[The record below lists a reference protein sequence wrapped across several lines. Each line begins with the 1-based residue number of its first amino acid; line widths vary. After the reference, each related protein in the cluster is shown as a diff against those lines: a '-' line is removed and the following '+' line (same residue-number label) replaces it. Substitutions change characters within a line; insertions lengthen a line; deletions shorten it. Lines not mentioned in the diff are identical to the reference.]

1 MTAKNGKFDFFGWF
15 DCVIREAE
23 QTPAGRAMLADHGA
37 WTVIH
42 TGGGCLAWEMR
53 SLDGSAGFWICTPEQ
68 GLGRTG
74 DEEFLVGIH
83 PDLEWNDHWQ
93 GHANGIAEAM
103 ALCHAAHA
111 ARCFAAFFRDD
122 AKLTLAEFSASA
134 RPCADLGRIDESVA
148 GTPGVLYHGDA
159 YIQGT
164 AEQGHS
170 LVIGNAEY
178 QGDLP
183 KLEPIL
189 YAFAYG
195 EGYLDAAG

>member
-1 MTAKNGKFDFFGWF
+1 MQKAAFDFFSWF
-15 DCVIREAE
+15 DRVVRDAE
-23 QTPAGRAMLADHGA
+23 QTPVGRFLMKDAGNWRI
-37 WTVIH
+37 IH
-42 TGGGCLAWEMR
+42 TGGGCLAWELR

-68 GLGRTG
+68 GLGSAEDG
-74 DEEFLVGIH
+74 QFLVGIH

-93 GHANGIAEAM
+93 GEARGIAEAA

-111 ARCFAAFFRDD
+111 ARCFAAFFRGD
-122 AKLTLAEFSASA
+122 AKLTLAEFSAS
-134 RPCADLGRIDESVA
+134 RRECADLGRIDESVA
-148 GTPGVLYHGDA
+148 GVAGLLYHGDA

-164 AEQGHS
+164 AEEGHS

-178 QGDLP
+178 LSGDP
-183 KLEPIL
+183 AELEPIL